1 MKAAKR
7 KDVHATDPHSDFK
20 EKEDEMTSTD
30 IPSELPKSPSIFN
43 DEFAPQPLVQESIGR
58 PDASVSS
65 HEQEPKTQEP
75 LNTSSKGGKLI
86 SGSAGGAAA
95 TAALPLD
102 NPAGN
107 GESCPR

>member
-7 KDVHATDPHSDFK
+7 KDVPATDPHSDVK
-20 EKEDEMTSTD
+20 EKDDEKTSTD

-43 DEFAPQPLVQESIGR
+43 DEFAPQPLIQAPTGH

-65 HEQEPKTQEP
+65 HEREPITQEP
-75 LNTSSKGGKLI
+75 LNTSAKGGKLI
-86 SGSAGGAAA
+86 SGSAAGAAA

-107 GESCPR
+107 GGSCPR